1 MRATANTAEL
11 NQVALTSASKYG
23 VRNPMTLPS

>member
-1 MRATANTAEL
+1 MRVTGNIAEN